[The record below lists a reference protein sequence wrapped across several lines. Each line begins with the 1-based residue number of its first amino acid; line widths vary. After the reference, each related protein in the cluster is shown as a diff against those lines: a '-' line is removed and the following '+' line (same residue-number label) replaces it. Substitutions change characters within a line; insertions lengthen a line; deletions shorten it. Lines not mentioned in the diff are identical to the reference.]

1 MKHLPREMEESVAKP
16 APIVCHWRAHGV
28 ETQKESH
35 LGCQRLR
42 DEPCS
47 DTEISCLTPD
57 KPLDHAVLVSQRVKR
72 WKKHCLTQPWDVFIK
87 EKKKRW
93 KWLLHFR
100 WRNMQQGSKWE
111 LWDRK
116 RKRRR
121 LRENLEVKSKGG
133 KCSHETEEGGLGE
146 SLPESE

>member
-87 EKKKRW
+87 EKKKMKVITTFQVEKYAARVQVRVVRS
-93 KWLLHFR
+93 KEEKKKVERKF
-100 WRNMQQGSKWE
+100 GSKKQ
-111 LWDRK
+111 R
-116 RKRRR
+116 
-121 LRENLEVKSKGG
+121 GQM
-133 KCSHETEEGGLGE
+133 
-146 SLPESE
+146 